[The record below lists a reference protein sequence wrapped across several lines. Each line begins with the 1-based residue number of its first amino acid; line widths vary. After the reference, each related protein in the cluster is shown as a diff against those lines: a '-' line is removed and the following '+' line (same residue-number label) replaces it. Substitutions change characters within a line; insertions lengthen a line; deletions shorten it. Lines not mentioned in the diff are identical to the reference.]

1 MADYQEMYRK
11 LFQATTKAIDILQK
25 AQQETEEL
33 YIASDQPELHLTK
46 DVDSS
51 SRNSEDTAFDNQM
64 GSLGIHSQSEWA
76 DPMKKQVPNIDNNES
91 DNQQA
96 KEPLNKWRK

>member
-33 YIASDQPELHLTK
+33 YISSGQPELHLVK
-46 DVDSS
+46 QKDSS
-51 SRNSEDTAFDNQM
+51 QKSNTVLSTPKP
-64 GSLGIHSQSEWA
+64 I
-76 DPMKKQVPNIDNNES
+76 
-91 DNQQA
+91 
-96 KEPLNKWRK
+96 

>member
-33 YIASDQPELHLTK
+33 YITSNQSELHLVMEEEHFQK
-46 DVDSS
+46 DTGRTIPDGRIGHPSG
-51 SRNSEDTAFDNQM
+51 T
-64 GSLGIHSQSEWA
+64 GI
-76 DPMKKQVPNIDNNES
+76 PNKTD
-91 DNQQA
+91 
-96 KEPLNKWRK
+96 K